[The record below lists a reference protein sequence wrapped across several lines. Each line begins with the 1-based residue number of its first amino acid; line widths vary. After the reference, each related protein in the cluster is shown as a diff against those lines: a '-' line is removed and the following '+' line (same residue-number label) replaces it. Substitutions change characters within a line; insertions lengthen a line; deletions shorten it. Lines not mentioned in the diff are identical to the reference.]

1 MLTLRREAIPTA
13 REPVAFHRRLGHSR
27 DIEST
32 SPSVT
37 TRHASTIATGLFVF
51 SLAAAF
57 ATMWMDQAGVE
68 ADRLLNA
75 PLTTASELLCFGV
88 VGAVLISRRPDLPFG
103 WLLGLG
109 AAANI
114 ALVGIGVPS
123 LALAHRGHTGQ
134 VLAWG
139 ISLGVVQWVPTAL
152 EGIINVRFPSGQP
165 STRLARWLER
175 CLSYGIAVALI
186 GSYLGNSVMTDLR
199 NRGQPL
205 HNHRFLDGTWVTSVG
220 NASLVLIPL
229 LILLGILAGIGVI
242 VRCLKATG
250 IERAQLQWRAAGAAI
265 SLVLFPFS
273 FAGLTS
279 GAYGALAPLVFVS
292 TLAIPVLRY
301 QLWSGHR
308 PPRRR
313 RVGPVVSR
321 RTLIEAQEEER
332 RRLRRDL
339 HDGLGP
345 LLTGLRLNLDA
356 VQAQFDSNPERARE
370 HLATARQASA
380 EVISDLRG
388 LVYGLRPPALDEL
401 GLAGSLR
408 LHLASLVKDSPL
420 TVTIEADESLTLPAA
435 VEVAVYRS
443 ASEAVTNV
451 VRHSSA
457 RRCLVAIAFNG
468 GDVVLTVADDGR
480 VSDTWHAGVGLT
492 SMRERAV
499 GLGGTFIASSGPDG
513 FQIEMTYP
521 RK

>member
-1 MLTLRREAIPTA
+1 M
-13 REPVAFHRRLGHSR
+13 
-27 DIEST
+27 
-32 SPSVT
+32 
-37 TRHASTIATGLFVF
+37 
-51 SLAAAF
+51 
-57 ATMWMDQAGVE
+57 
-68 ADRLLNA
+68 
-75 PLTTASELLCFGV
+75 
-88 VGAVLISRRPDLPFG
+88 
-103 WLLGLG
+103 
-109 AAANI
+109 
-114 ALVGIGVPS
+114 PS
-123 LALAHRGHTGQ
+123 LALAYRGNSGQ
-134 VLAWG
+134 AVAWG

-165 STRLARWLER
+165 STRLARWLDR

-186 GSYLGNSVMTDLR
+186 GGYLGNSVMTDLK
-199 NRGQPL
+199 NPGQPL
-205 HNHRFLDGTWVTSVG
+205 RNHRFIDGTWVTSVG

-229 LILLGILAGIGVI
+229 LIPLLGDPRRHRASPQAG
-242 VRCLKATG
+242 LKATG
-250 IERAQLQWRAAGAAI
+250 TERAQLQWRAAGVAI
-265 SLVLFPFS
+265 SLVLFPLS
-273 FAGLTS
+273 FFTGVTS

-292 TLAIPVLRY
+292 TLMIPVLRY
-301 QLWSGHR
+301 QLWSGN
-308 PPRRR
+308 PLPRRR

-388 LVYGLRPPALDEL
+388 LVHGMRPPALDEL

-443 ASEAVTNV
+443 ASEAITNV
-451 VRHSSA
+451 VRHSTA
-457 RRCLVAIAFNG
+457 RRCQVAVAVNG
-468 GDVVLTVADDGR
+468 SNVVLTIDDDGNVFDTRYRRRGSYLHARTRRRARRHLHRELWTRR
-480 VSDTWHAGVGLT
+480 VSDKDDVP
-492 SMRERAV
+492 E
-499 GLGGTFIASSGPDG
+499 
-513 FQIEMTYP
+513 EMT
-521 RK
+521 